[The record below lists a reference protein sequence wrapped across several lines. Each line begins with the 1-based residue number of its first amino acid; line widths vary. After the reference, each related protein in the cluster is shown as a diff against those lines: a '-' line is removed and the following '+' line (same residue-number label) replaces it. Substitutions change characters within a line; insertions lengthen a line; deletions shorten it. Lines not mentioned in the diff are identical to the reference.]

1 MPQETVLII
10 GGGVAG
16 TLTALFLKQNGFSPQ
31 VYERVTAL
39 ADVGVRIDNYHCI
52 ETAYLLIFLSVCHFN
67 LLESIVSEN
76 FLYKNIFY

>member
-16 TLTALFLKQNGFSPQ
+16 TLTALFLKQNGFLPQ

-39 ADVGVRIDNYHCI
+39 ADVGVRIDDYH
-52 ETAYLLIFLSVCHFN
+52 
-67 LLESIVSEN
+67 IVWR
-76 FLYKNIFY
+76 LHTY